1 MPVYT
6 PLRTTRSMRVF
17 ASLGVQTPFDPTCSL
32 VTSHV
37 FSPGTLAVIRSSLAI
52 YSLVALVVNIVYQAV
67 AIDTIDSFFSY
78 FTNLSYIG
86 LCSYMCAAAVQTV
99 AYARRVRRF
108 HTQSTARYEYPL
120 QKWPRFF
127 QFLHILLWSTV
138 TTFPFIV
145 TVVYWVLLA
154 GSSTFASRYSS
165 WNNITVHA
173 MNSGFALFEVLFTR
187 AGPMPWTHIPFLVLF
202 LGGYLGVAYITH
214 ATQGFYTYSFLDPQK
229 QGATLAAYIVGIAA
243 SAVVLFSIV
252 WCICWVR
259 NRIWRR
265 SELEKYG
272 PRDVSSDEVPMRET
286 YRGKA

>member
-1 MPVYT
+1 
-6 PLRTTRSMRVF
+6 MRVY

-37 FSPGTLAVIRSSLAI
+37 FSPGTLAAIRTALAV
-52 YSLVALVVNIVYQAV
+52 YSLTALIVNIVLQSV
-67 AIDTIDSFFSY
+67 ELDTIDSFFSY

-86 LCSYMCAAAVQTV
+86 LCSYMWAASVQTI
-99 AYARRVRRF
+99 AYARHSRRF
-108 HTQSTARYEYPL
+108 HTQSSARYEYPL
-120 QKWPRFF
+120 QKWPRFL
-127 QFLHILLWSTV
+127 QFLHLLLWSTV

-154 GSSTFASRYSS
+154 SSSTFQTRYSS

-187 AGPMPWTHIPFLVLF
+187 AGPMPWTHVPFLIVL
-202 LGGYLGVAYITH
+202 LGGYVGVAYITH
-214 ATQGFYTYSFLDPQK
+214 ATQGFYTYSFLDPKK
-229 QGATLAAYIVGIAA
+229 QGAMLAAYIVGIAA
-243 SAVVLFSIV
+243 GAVVVFSIV
-252 WCICWVR
+252 WCITWVR

-272 PRDVSSDEVPMRET
+272 PRDGASDEVPMRET
-286 YRGKA
+286 YHGKA